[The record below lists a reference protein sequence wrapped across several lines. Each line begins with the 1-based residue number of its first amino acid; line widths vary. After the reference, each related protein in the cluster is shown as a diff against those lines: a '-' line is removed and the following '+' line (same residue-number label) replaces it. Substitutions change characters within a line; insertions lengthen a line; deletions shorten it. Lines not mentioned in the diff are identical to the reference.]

1 MSKKHVALVVG
12 GALVVASAA
21 YLFFRARPAKQ
32 IPKPCRAA
40 APVPVPVPVPAP
52 EQESVEELEVKTLS
66 GDTKAMCKLALLH
79 LKEDDASGAQHDVP
93 RALDLLR
100 NAAENGS
107 SDAMKCES
115 CAMFFQ
121 R

>member
-40 APVPVPVPVPAP
+40 APVPLPVPAP

>member
-21 YLFFRARPAKQ
+21 YLFFRTRPAKQ

-40 APVPVPVPVPAP
+40 TPAPVPVSVPVP

-79 LKEDDASGAQHDVP
+79 LKEDASGHDVA
-93 RALDLLR
+93 RALELLR
-100 NAAENGS
+100 NAAEKGS

-115 CAMFFQ
+115 CAMFF
-121 R
+121 